1 MRLEKRAAKM
11 CQKLKPPRVI
21 RHATAI
27 VSRAAMATP
36 ATAVAAAG
44 AAGVRV
50 VEAMT
55 GRETVVLIV
64 GLTDVLIVVHE
75 VAPVAAARAI
85 LTPHAT
91 TLKLGSLRGDAAKSA
106 MGVRWVGISGACMC
120 ATISPKL
127 LSLKGAA
134 SSSTT

>member
-50 VEAMT
+50 VGAMT
-55 GRETVVLIV
+55 GRETVVLTV
-64 GLTDVLIVVHE
+64 GLTDVLIVVLTADLMDGHE

-85 LTPHAT
+85 LTLHAT

-106 MGVRWVGISGACMC
+106 MGVRWVGTSCACMC
-120 ATISPKL
+120 ATI
-127 LSLKGAA
+127 
-134 SSSTT
+134 